1 MFFHY
6 LRRGYLGSF
15 MIAGIAVV
23 IYGILNFSH
32 MCVHRRKI
40 RPKSLHSYKAI
51 QTNWRC
57 VSTLVMWTSYCFSF
71 RFSLM
76 LVSYFC
82 MCSCFRGD
90 YSNLNWLHHN
100 RISLAFLVLCYPL
113 MMCATGYFLYTDG
126 LYSYAGFAAIEVI
139 VLSSLMAM
147 MTLLDAITG
156 MRRTATHEEPNFK
169 RRKVKPQDGA
179 DPDAMGDYESD
190 DLDSDT
196 GKKGKRRR
204 AKDQLEQVVEYGD
217 DSANIDYADRSHSS
231 DRPLISLSKFNL
243 NEGNLDDETKAQIA

>member
-1 MFFHY
+1 MFQLALVVCSEICTRTESRAKETYIALLWFPELGAWASFMFFHSM
-6 LRRGYLGSF
+6 RRGFWGSF
-15 MIAGIAVV
+15 LIAGIAFV
-23 IYGILNFSH
+23 IYGLLNCIH

-40 RPKSLHSYKAI
+40 KPKSLHSYKAI

-57 VSTLVMWTSYCFSF
+57 VSSLVMWTSYCFSF
-71 RFSLM
+71 RFSLI

-113 MMCATGYFLYTDG
+113 MMCATGYFLSTDG

-156 MRRTATHEEPNFK
+156 MRRTATHQEPNYK

-179 DPDAMGDYESD
+179 DVMGDYESD
-190 DLDSDT
+190 DLDSET
-196 GKKGKRRR
+196 GKK
-204 AKDQLEQVVEYGD
+204 
-217 DSANIDYADRSHSS
+217 
-231 DRPLISLSKFNL
+231 
-243 NEGNLDDETKAQIA
+243 